1 MLIELHDGLVVADGT
16 YVKLMYE
23 SVPTALIT
31 SINWG
36 ELVMQNAR
44 LPKASV
50 ASQLPLRVALLATAR
65 SWQPMRWLLSRL
77 LRPEPIAPF
86 ALTSVELMATCTSD
100 LTFSP
105 ATADAE
111 KPANAHRASKAKAF
125 VFIPISILI
134 RFL

>member
-16 YVKLMYE
+16 YEKLMYE
-23 SVPTALIT
+23 SVPIA
-31 SINWG
+31 SIAWINCG

-50 ASQLPLRVALLATAR
+50 ASQLPLRDALLATAR

-77 LRPEPIAPF
+77 LRAEPIAPF
-86 ALTSVELMATCTSD
+86 ALTSVELLVTLTSD

-105 ATADAE
+105 ASTDGE
-111 KPANAHRASKAKAF
+111 KPANAHRASKTTAF

-134 RFL
+134 